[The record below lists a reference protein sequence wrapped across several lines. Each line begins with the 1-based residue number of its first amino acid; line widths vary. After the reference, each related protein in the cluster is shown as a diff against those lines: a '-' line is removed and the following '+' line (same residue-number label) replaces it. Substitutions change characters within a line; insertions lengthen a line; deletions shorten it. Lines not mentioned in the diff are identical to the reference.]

1 MRLEKAGKI
10 LAVCSALILGC
21 GYVAYRYFEQVD
33 APPER
38 TDQPSLPV
46 VLPSSKNPTRVTVLP
61 SSKSIDAVFSKRT
74 VTPVPDG
81 STLPPLSIEDPFA
94 KKEERSF
101 LPSSKIGA
109 ILRPED
115 AGVIK
120 REEVDSLLEKQ
131 EPAPAEDPP
140 PP

>member
-61 SSKSIDAVFSKRT
+61 SSKNIDVVFSKRT
-74 VTPVPDG
+74 VTPIPDS
-81 STLPPLSIEDPFA
+81 STLPPLFIEDPFA
-94 KKEERSF
+94 KKEERSL

-109 ILRPED
+109 ILRPDD
-115 AGVIK
+115 ARVIQ
-120 REEVDSLLEKQ
+120 RREVDPILEGK
-131 EPAPAEDPP
+131 EPAPG
-140 PP
+140 

>member
-10 LAVCSALILGC
+10 FAVCSALVLGG

-33 APPER
+33 PPNDR
-38 TDQPSLPV
+38 TEKPSLPV

-74 VTPVPDG
+74 PMPDR

-94 KKEERSF
+94 KKEERS
-101 LPSSKIGA
+101 LSPSSKIGA

-120 REEVDSLLEKQ
+120 REEDDPFFEKQ
-131 EPAPAEDPP
+131 QPAPAENPP